1 MQFSTFIH
9 YFIFCGLPLCFD
21 FVWLENVKLCFIELF
36 VCDANFLQLFYF
48 HGVVECLTVL
58 IDMASRRQVRYS
70 PLSQD
75 DDNGREDDLRFS
87 YNPKALD
94 RIPWKS
100 IALALFLL
108 SLGCLL
114 LFLSVFIFTGHMG
127 GDQSQAYGL
136 LMLGI
141 LSFLPGMVILWFLPF
156 SRLVLKS
163 LFVGLFLLVKYFFF
177 IWHSLV
183 Y

>member
-1 MQFSTFIH
+1 MELICNFQHLFI

-21 FVWLENVKLCFIELF
+21 FVGLENVKLWFIELF
-36 VCDANFLQLFYF
+36 VCDANFLQLLYF
-48 HGVVECLTVL
+48 HGVVECLTDL

-70 PLSQD
+70 PLPRD
-75 DDNGREDDLRFS
+75 DDNGSEDDLRFS

-94 RIPWKS
+94 RVPWKS

-114 LFLSVFIFTGHMG
+114 LFLSLFIFTGHMG

-141 LSFLPGMVILWFLPF
+141 LSFLPGFYETRVAYYSWRGAPGYRF
-156 SRLVLKS
+156 SS
-163 LFVGLFLLVKYFFF
+163 IPGY
-177 IWHSLV
+177 
-183 Y
+183 